1 MILMEKYYLPS
12 MALAGGLN
20 MPKLKVLPKRIDIL
34 DANDNSCKFRINID
48 VLNEAFGIGRAM
60 YAKASYPDKKGG
72 YFLGNRSEDRF
83 IIWMPK
89 LYSNS
94 SEWKNS
100 IHNNGKEIHED
111 AEAFRR
117 DDWISEGI
125 LDVSLLR
132 LVFVKSEN
140 KSPYKFIGVYRSGKM
155 DHLHHTYERIATKV
169 KLIGNPVNQI
179 VLLDDNR
186 E

>member
-1 MILMEKYYLPS
+1 MRHS
-12 MALAGGLN
+12 G
-20 MPKLKVLPKRIDIL
+20 V
-34 DANDNSCKFRINID
+34 
-48 VLNEAFGIGRAM
+48 GRAM

-72 YFLGNRSEDRF
+72 YYPGNKPGDHY

-111 AEAFRR
+111 AELTRR
-117 DDWISEGI
+117 EDWIPEGI

-132 LVFVKSEN
+132 IVFVKSDS
-140 KSPYKFIGVYRSGKM
+140 KSPYKFMELS
-155 DHLHHTYERIATKV
+155 
-169 KLIGNPVNQI
+169 I
-179 VLLDDNR
+179 VLGKWIIYIILMCGLPQKSN
-186 E
+186 

>member
-1 MILMEKYYLPS
+1 MS
-12 MALAGGLN
+12 
-20 MPKLKVLPKRIDIL
+20 KLKVLPKRIDIL
-34 DANDNSCKFRINID
+34 DVNDNSCQFRINID
-48 VLNEAFGIGRAM
+48 VLNEAFGVGRAM

-72 YFLGNRSEDRF
+72 YFPGNKPGDHY

-111 AEAFRR
+111 AELTRR
-117 DDWISEGI
+117 EDWIPEGI

-132 LVFVKSEN
+132 IVFVKSDS
-140 KSPYKFIGVYRSGKM
+140 KSPYKFMGVYRSGKM
-155 DHLHHTYERIATKV
+155 DHLHHTYVRIATKV
-169 KLIGNPVNQI
+169 RLIGNPVNR
-179 VLLDDNR
+179 VELLDDNR
-186 E
+186 EGCTIS